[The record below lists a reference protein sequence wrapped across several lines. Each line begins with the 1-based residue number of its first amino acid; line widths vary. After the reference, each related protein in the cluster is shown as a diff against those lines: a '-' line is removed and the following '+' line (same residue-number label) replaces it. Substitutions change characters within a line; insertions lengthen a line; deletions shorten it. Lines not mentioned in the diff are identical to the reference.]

1 MGEVCILCYRIKKF
15 CSKSSDSSEILNASC
30 VMLNYPH
37 NIIASFFETL
47 KYERI
52 GV

>member
-1 MGEVCILCYRIKKF
+1 MREVCILSYCMKKF
-15 CSKSSDSSEILNASC
+15 CRKASDSYEILDASYL
-30 VMLNYPH
+30 MLNYPH